1 MKWAVPMKRQMI
13 YFVILHTLMIL
24 IAGMG
29 VWWVINRFFP
39 NLTIDTY
46 WVIPLFFFILG
57 LIFIGQFPKAVVK
70 ESRKLV
76 NLYMLMRMLKIFASL
91 LFVLVFWFID
101 KQNIRNFAI
110 LFIIF
115 YLMNL
120 VWETYIYTRMERYI
134 KQQDNLKEMAKKLKE
149 SNDQ

>member
-1 MKWAVPMKRQMI
+1 MKRLMI
-13 YFVILHTLMIL
+13 YFVILHTFMIL
-24 IAGMG
+24 FTGVGM
-29 VWWVINRFFP
+29 WWVINRFFP

-46 WVIPLFFFILG
+46 WVIPLFFFVLG

-76 NLYMLMRMLKIFASL
+76 NLYMLMRMVKIFASL

-134 KQQDNLKEMAKKLKE
+134 KQQDSLKEMAKKLKE
-149 SNDQ
+149 SNNQ